1 MQLAVVALTALVPLV
16 IGFLW
21 YNPILFGKAW
31 MVAAGMTEEKIKHT
45 HVIRTFVLT
54 YIFSFCIV
62 FAMQSIVS
70 YESQIQAFLIN
81 GKGVWDPKSEIGM
94 LVTNFLGR
102 YGNDLRTFK
111 SGAFNGALAGLMIAV
126 PVHAINALFEQKGFK
141 YIAINSGYWILSFT
155 LTGGIICAFAE

>member
-1 MQLAVVALTALVPLV
+1 MQLTIVALTALVPMI

-21 YNPILFGKAW
+21 YNPLLFGKAW
-31 MVAAGMTEEKIKHT
+31 MVAAGMTEEKIKHV
-45 HVIRTFVLT
+45 HVIRTFAFT

-62 FAMQSIVS
+62 YAMQSIVN

-81 GKGVWDPKSEIGM
+81 GKDVWDPKSEIGM

-111 SGAFNGALAGLMIAV
+111 SGAFNGALAGLMLAV
-126 PVHAINALFEQKGFK
+126 PVLAINALFEQKSFK
-141 YIAINSGYWILSFT
+141 YIIINSGYWILSFT
-155 LTGGIICAFAE
+155 LTGGIICAFAK